1 MIVEYPIDGQNHK
14 TNQFI
19 NGPHTVASDAV
30 LYQLGRSVVTRCVRL
45 MFQTDVVWHAPLPQ
59 GPKIIAVNHPTSVDP
74 FLIMALIPEP
84 ISFLTSGTLFKVPV
98 LRRYLHLAGYIPVLH
113 GNGRATLEQA
123 RRRLEAGRTVGIFP
137 EGALSPLDGGAHRP
151 RTGAARL
158 ALSTGVPVVP
168 VGVYPQRERIRF
180 VEHRVADTVEVGRWY
195 PGGPY
200 AMTAGTPMRFEGNAA
215 DRTAVHSVSERIIQ
229 RIVHLARQSAQRMR
243 SSQAVESAHD
253 IDPVDVAVP
262 RHSRSSLR

>member
-1 MIVEYPIDGQNHK
+1 MIVEYPIDEQNHN
-14 TNQFI
+14 TSQSI
-19 NGPHTVASDAV
+19 SEQRRVAPDAV
-30 LYQLGRSVVTRCVRL
+30 LYQLGRSVVALCVRL

-74 FLIMALIPEP
+74 FLVMALIPEP
-84 ISFLTSGTLFKVPV
+84 ISFFTSGTLFKIPI
-98 LRRYLHLAGYIPVLH
+98 LRRYLHLAGYIPVRH
-113 GNGRATLEQA
+113 GNGQATLEQA

-180 VEHRVADTVEVGRWY
+180 IEHQVADTVEVGRWY

-200 AMTAGTPMRFEGNAA
+200 AMTVGTPMRFEGDAA
-215 DRTAVHSVSERIIQ
+215 DRTAVRSVSERIIQ
-229 RIVHLARQSAQRMR
+229 RIVHLTQQSAQRMR
-243 SSQAVESAHD
+243 SPHAVEPAHD
-253 IDPVDVAVP
+253 TDPVDVAFP
-262 RHSRSSLR
+262 RHSRSPLR

>member
-1 MIVEYPIDGQNHK
+1 MIVEYPIDQQNHK
-14 TNQFI
+14 TSHFTNEQC
-19 NGPHTVASDAV
+19 HVASDAI
-30 LYQLGRSVVTRCVRL
+30 LYQLGRSVVALCVRL

-113 GNGRATLEQA
+113 GNGQATLEHA

-168 VGVYPQRERIRF
+168 MGVYPQRERIRF

-200 AMTAGTPMRFEGNAA
+200 AVTVGTPMRFEGDAA
-215 DRTAVHSVSERIIQ
+215 DRTAGRLISERIIQ
-229 RIVHLARQSAQRMR
+229 RIAHLARQSTQRMR
-243 SSQAVESAHD
+243 SSQAVEPAHD
-253 IDPVDVAVP
+253 TDPVDVAIP
-262 RHSRSSLR
+262 RHSRSPLR